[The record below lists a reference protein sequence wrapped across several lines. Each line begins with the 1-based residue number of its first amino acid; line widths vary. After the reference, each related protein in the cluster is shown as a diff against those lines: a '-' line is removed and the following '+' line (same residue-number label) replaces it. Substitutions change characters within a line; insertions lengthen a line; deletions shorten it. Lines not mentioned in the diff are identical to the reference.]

1 MARGTQAPG
10 AQELPE
16 AAWHALVAHLKVLRR
31 GLRGPRRL
39 RNALLHEVLADLV
52 EATQTYLDCGHGP
65 ADAASRATRDF
76 GDPEVA
82 AYSFGEA
89 LRDTARNR
97 RSRVI
102 GSLAASQV
110 LLWCA
115 IFLGGSSEPWL
126 ERVEPEGADT
136 SDLVATLG
144 LSCVVVMAAL
154 CGAVALLRH
163 GGRITVEVGRS
174 ERVLMAGN
182 LTLVGC
188 SAVAL
193 ACSAGVRVLAAP
205 GSLSVSSLVLTGC
218 AVFVV
223 LARWPWRRLPR
234 MADPL
239 D

>member
-1 MARGTQAPG
+1 MARGLRAPG

-16 AAWHALVAHLKVLRR
+16 AAWHVLVAHLKVLRC

-52 EATQTYLDCGHGP
+52 DATETYLDCGHGP
-65 ADAASRATRDF
+65 ADAARRATRDF
-76 GDPEVA
+76 GDPVVA
-82 AYSFGEA
+82 ATVLGDT
-89 LRDTARNR
+89 LRDTARDR
-97 RSRVI
+97 RARVI
-102 GSLAASQV
+102 GSLAVSQV

-126 ERVEPEGADT
+126 ERVEPEGVDT

-144 LSCVVVMAAL
+144 LSCVVAVAAL
-154 CGAVALLRH
+154 CGVVALLRH
-163 GGRITVEVGRS
+163 GGRITAKAGRS
-174 ERVLMAGN
+174 ERVLIAGN

-193 ACSAGVRVLAAP
+193 ACSAGVRVQVAP
-205 GSLSVSSLVLTGC
+205 GSLSASSLVLTGC